1 MNTGD
6 NNNTKQV
13 SILHI
18 SDLHRNPLQWVSNDA
33 LLNSLENDFHRYSKE
48 PVPIPKP
55 NLIVVS
61 GDIVKGLEEEDP
73 LDRIYLQYDETA
85 KFLSGLANL
94 FLDGDKERIIIVPG
108 NHDVCWYYSRASMKQ
123 IQIQGKGVV
132 DEKRNLLKIMLEGDS
147 NIRWSWSKFEF
158 LQIADQ
164 TLYKKAFEPFSS
176 FYTSFYEGKR
186 NYTLDPSNQYDI
198 FDYPDIN
205 TTIVAFN
212 SCYTNDHC
220 NTVGRIHF
228 DCISRGIRRLRD
240 SQYFNRL
247 LIAVWHHNVKGSPL
261 EADYMDSR
269 CLKNLIEAGFSLGF
283 HGHQHYT
290 EVIEEYLSCLTG
302 DKSYFIS
309 TGTLCGNRY
318 QLPSGKPR
326 QYNIIQVDQ
335 GQMKAIVH
343 VRGMKESNFELPIW
357 GPGSLGIENKSSLS
371 IQLHKSNIQTIR
383 EAAMKSYLRQISEA
397 ERLIGSREYRLA
409 IEALK
414 DLDQKD
420 EIVRRLKIEC
430 YINIGDNEGIIRLCY
445 PPRNDSDIIYCFA
458 ALWEEGET
466 SKIKTLLD
474 CEKVKHSESKLVQEA
489 QKRYTK
495 KLKLK
500 KV

>member
-6 NNNTKQV
+6 NNNTKPF

-73 LDRIYLQYDETA
+73 LDRIYLQYVEAA
-85 KFLSGLANL
+85 KLLSGLANI
-94 FLDGDKERIIIVPG
+94 FLDGDKERIVIAPG

-123 IQIQGKGVV
+123 IQIQDKGVV
-132 DEKRNLLKIMLEGDS
+132 EEKRRLFKIMLEGDS
-147 NIRWSWSKFEF
+147 SIRWSWSDFEF
-158 LQIADQ
+158 LQIEDQ
-164 TLYKKAFEPFSS
+164 TLYQKAFEPFSS
-176 FYTSFYEGKR
+176 FYTNFYEGKR
-186 NYTLDPSNQYDI
+186 SFPLAPADQYDI

-205 TTIVAFN
+205 TTVVSFN
-212 SCYTNDHC
+212 SCYNNDHS
-220 NTVGRIHF
+220 NTVGRIHY
-228 DCISRGIRRLRD
+228 DCISKAIRRLRNP
-240 SQYFNRL
+240 QYFGRL
-247 LIAVWHHNVKGSPL
+247 LIGVWHHNVRGSPL
-261 EADYMDSR
+261 EANYMDGR

-290 EVIEEYLSCLTG
+290 EVVEEYLSCLTG
-302 DKSYFIS
+302 DRNYFIS
-309 TGTLCGNRY
+309 TGTLCGSQY

-335 GQMKAIVH
+335 VQMKAMVH
-343 VRGMKESNFELPIW
+343 VREMKESYFELPIW

-371 IQLHKSNIQTIR
+371 FKLHKSNIQMLR
-383 EAAMKSYLRQISEA
+383 ETAMKSYLRQISEA
-397 ERLIGSREYRLA
+397 ERLIGSREYGLA

-414 DLDQKD
+414 DLDEKD
-420 EIVRRLKIEC
+420 EIVRRLRIEC
-430 YINIGDNEGIIRLCY
+430 YINTGDNKGIISLCY
-445 PPRNDSDIIYCFA
+445 PPQNDSDIIYCFD
-458 ALWEEGET
+458 ALWGERELG
-466 SKIKTLLD
+466 KLKNLLD
-474 CEKVKHSESKLVQEA
+474 CEKLRHSESRSIQEA
-489 QKRYTK
+489 QKKYSK
-495 KLKLK
+495 KLKLE